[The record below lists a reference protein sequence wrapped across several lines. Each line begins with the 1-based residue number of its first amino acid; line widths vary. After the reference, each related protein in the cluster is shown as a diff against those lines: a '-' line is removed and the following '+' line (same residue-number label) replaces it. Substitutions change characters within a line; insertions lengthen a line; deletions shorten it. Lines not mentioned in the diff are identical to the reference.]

1 METAA
6 GVMSSAK
13 LLIHWLDHNP
23 SSLIEDY
30 DTFRNDVMMSALDLV
45 AILVS
50 EKECLCLHVNIIMCL
65 QQNSYDT
72 AQMLESVSELVF
84 N

>member
-1 METAA
+1 MEAAA

-23 SSLIEDY
+23 STLIDDY
-30 DTFRNDVMMSALDLV
+30 DTFRNDVMMRALDLV

-50 EKECLCLHVNIIMCL
+50 RA
-65 QQNSYDT
+65 DT
-72 AQMLESVSELVF
+72 YV
-84 N
+84 